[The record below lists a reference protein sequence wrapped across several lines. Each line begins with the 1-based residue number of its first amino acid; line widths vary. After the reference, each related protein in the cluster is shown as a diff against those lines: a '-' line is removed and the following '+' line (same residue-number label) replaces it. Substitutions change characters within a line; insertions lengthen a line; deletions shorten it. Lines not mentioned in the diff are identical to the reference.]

1 MEEKKQGGK
10 RLGAGRKPLADRKI
24 PVTLYV
30 ENKKI
35 FSFGNEQ
42 KLKDAVYGFIDGKV
56 RVVET
61 VHFPDTSNSFQDL
74 TKPTNEIKPFEQPKT
89 NYEVKIP
96 PKPESVPL
104 GSFDGFKAQILE
116 TKQVKEL
123 EAVMKEIKASLMP
136 GRFKQQLEV
145 IAKEHSKE
153 FFTD

>member
-1 MEEKKQGGK
+1 MEEKKQAGK

-35 FSFGNEQ
+35 FVFGNEQ
-42 KLKDAVYGFIDGKV
+42 KLKDAVYSFIDGKV
-56 RVVET
+56 KVVET
-61 VHFPDTSNSFQDL
+61 VQDL
-74 TKPTNEIKPFEQPKT
+74 TKPTSEIKPLEQPKR
-89 NYEVKIP
+89 NYEVKTP

-104 GSFDGFKAQILE
+104 GSFDGFKASILE

-123 EAVMKEIKASLMP
+123 EAVMKEIKTALMP
-136 GRFKQQLEV
+136 LRFKQQLEA